1 MRTTPL
7 FSSVCKTFPAIALW
21 TLVAAFPARAADSC
35 TSSVFSG
42 NYVLSV
48 DGVVYNAY
56 GPSIHGPVTRVGYMH
71 GNGDGTFTVPSL
83 ASYAG
88 VPAALPSR
96 EGWQPEPAD
105 GKYAITA
112 DCSLTLT
119 VNAPPPLGIPI
130 TFSGSITSDGKHLSF
145 LQTNP
150 VGTTVKATAERIQTP
165 CGPEHLTGT
174 WFVQMRGTIMPPI
187 TLPLPPPLGS
197 INIGLPNLYG
207 DYSMVGQVTVAEPS
221 ARRVDRWSGQIE
233 GKTTVAFGGL
243 FAAIELGPNP
253 TPLPVARMDN
263 ENWTG
268 TYTVAQDCTVNVTYT
283 TNMQATA
290 TSTIPV
296 QLSWWGLLKRDG
308 SSRELRFIMSE
319 LPIGPLLG
327 QAWPR

>member
-1 MRTTPL
+1 MRRTLGIASKVIVALVLSLAFTT
-7 FSSVCKTFPAIALW
+7 VRAE
-21 TLVAAFPARAADSC
+21 AADAC
-35 TSSVFSG
+35 GNGTFVG
-42 NYVLSV
+42 NYALSV

-88 VPAALPSR
+88 VPAALPSPQ
-96 EGWQPEPAD
+96 GWQPEPAD
-105 GKYAITA
+105 GKYTIGA

-130 TFSGSITSDGKHLSF
+130 TFSGSITSDGKRLSF

-150 VGTTVKATAERIQTP
+150 VGTTVKATAERIQTS
-165 CGPEHLTGT
+165 CSSENLRGD
-174 WFVQMRGTIMPPI
+174 WFVQMRGTIMPPFA
-187 TLPLPPPLGS
+187 LPLPPPLGTL
-197 INIGLPNLYG
+197 NIGLPNLFG
-207 DYSMVGQVTVAEPS
+207 DYSMVGTVNFAEPS
-221 ARRVDRWSGQIE
+221 ARRVDTWSGQIT

-263 ENWTG
+263 EDWVG
-268 TYTVAQDCTVNVTYT
+268 TYTIAQDCTVSVSYT
-283 TNMQATA
+283 ARMQASSSLTV
-290 TSTIPV
+290 PV
-296 QLSWWGLLKRDG
+296 PLSWWGLLKVDG
-308 SSRELRFIMSE
+308 NSRELRFIMSE

-327 QAWPR
+327 SAWPR

>member
-1 MRTTPL
+1 MRLTTGFCSGRTIITAL
-7 FSSVCKTFPAIALW
+7 ALGTALAATPAH
-21 TLVAAFPARAADSC
+21 AADACSAAL
-35 TSSVFSG
+35 FNG

-56 GPSIHGPVTRVGYMH
+56 GPGIHGPVTRVGYMH

-105 GKYAITA
+105 GKYTIGE
-112 DCSLTLT
+112 DCTLTLT

-130 TFSGSITSDGKHLSF
+130 TFSGSITSNGRHLSF

-150 VGTTVKATAERIQTP
+150 VGTTVKASADRFQTP
-165 CGPEHLTGT
+165 CSAENLTGD
-174 WFVQMRGTIMPPI
+174 WSVQMRGTIMPPAS
-187 TLPLPPPLGS
+187 LPLPPPLGTLE
-197 INIGLPNLYG
+197 IGLPNLFG
-207 DYSMVGQVTVAEPS
+207 DYSMVGQLNFASPS
-221 ARRVDRWSGQIE
+221 SRRVDTWSGQITAA
-233 GKTTVAFGGL
+233 TTVAFGGL
-243 FAAIELGPNP
+243 NAAIELGPTP
-253 TPLPVARMDN
+253 SPLPVARMDD
-263 ENWTG
+263 EDWVG
-268 TYTVAQDCTVNVTYT
+268 TYTIAQDCTVNVNYT
-283 TNMQATA
+283 TRMAVSSSATV
-290 TSTIPV
+290 PV
-296 QLSWWGLLKRDG
+296 QLSWWGMLKVDG

>member
-1 MRTTPL
+1 MRTRTWISLACKAIAAIALTTPL
-7 FSSVCKTFPAIALW
+7 TAVSVQ
-21 TLVAAFPARAADSC
+21 AAEPCGDRLFR
-35 TSSVFSG
+35 G

-88 VPAALPSR
+88 VPAALPTR
-96 EGWQPEPAD
+96 EGWQPEPAE
-105 GKYAITA
+105 GKYTIGP

-130 TFSGSITSDGKHLSF
+130 TFSGSITGDGKHLSF

-165 CGPEHLTGT
+165 CSWENMTGD
-174 WFVQMRGTIMPPI
+174 WFVQMRGTIMPPFA
-187 TLPLPPPLGS
+187 LPLPPPLGTV
-197 INIGLPNLYG
+197 NIGLPNLFG
-207 DYSMVGQVTVAEPS
+207 DYSMVGQINLAEPS
-221 ARRVDRWSGQIE
+221 SRRVDTWSGQVT

-263 ENWTG
+263 EDWTG
-268 TYTVAQDCTVNVTYT
+268 TYTIARDCTVNVNYT
-283 TNMQATA
+283 AQMQAA
-290 TSTIPV
+290 PGVFVPV
-296 QLSWWGLLKRDG
+296 QLSWWGLLRVDG
-308 SSRELRFIMSE
+308 NNRELRFIMSE
-319 LPIGPLLG
+319 LPIGPMVG
-327 QAWPR
+327 SAWPR